1 MGNVA
6 KAVAGPAIGAAGGI
20 VGGILGSRAQNKAT
34 EAQERANQQALA
46 FSREQEATR
55 KANYDRAYG
64 MWDASRQE
72 LMRRYGITLPA
83 STAPTLTAP
92 GAAQASPAG
101 TLGAAV
107 RRPPAQMPTGQTLGQ
122 IAQVQAP
129 PEEPQGEWNDWR
141 RYGLRS

>member
-1 MGNVA
+1 MGKVF
-6 KAVAGPAIGAAGGI
+6 AGAGGAIIGAGGNI
-20 VGGILGSRAQNKAT
+20 VGGILQSRATNKAT
-34 EAQERANQQALA
+34 EASERANREALA

-64 MWDASRQE
+64 IWDASRQE

-92 GAAQASPAG
+92 GAAQPASAG